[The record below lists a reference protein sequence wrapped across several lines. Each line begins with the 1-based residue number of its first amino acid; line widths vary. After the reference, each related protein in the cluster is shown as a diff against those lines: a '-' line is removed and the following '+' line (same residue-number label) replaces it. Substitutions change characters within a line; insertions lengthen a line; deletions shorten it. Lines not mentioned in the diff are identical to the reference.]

1 MDKMKMIK
9 KDAVIDIKI
18 GTGFFQKLQKLLL
31 NVASDL
37 TPEQL
42 EKYRKEAVAAVSSD
56 DFSEDWMNNLTTISV
71 LLKEIEVEAEK
82 QGHTFE
88 SNLEDAITQQGD

>member
-1 MDKMKMIK
+1 
-9 KDAVIDIKI
+9 
-18 GTGFFQKLQKLLL
+18 
-31 NVASDL
+31 
-37 TPEQL
+37 
-42 EKYRKEAVAAVSSD
+42 VSSD